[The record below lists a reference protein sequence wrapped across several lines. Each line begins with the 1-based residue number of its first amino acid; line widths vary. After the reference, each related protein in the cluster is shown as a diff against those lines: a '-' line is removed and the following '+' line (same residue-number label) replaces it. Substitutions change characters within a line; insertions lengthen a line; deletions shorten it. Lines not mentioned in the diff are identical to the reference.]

1 MALCIFIERFH
12 YNFCFSF
19 RLKIPEAQEVI
30 MLQFEKYK
38 MDHND
43 KLYIKSADHQSEKNC
58 PDFFILESDTSF

>member
-43 KLYIKSADHQSEKNC
+43 KLYIKSGSSVREK
-58 PDFFILESDTSF
+58 LS